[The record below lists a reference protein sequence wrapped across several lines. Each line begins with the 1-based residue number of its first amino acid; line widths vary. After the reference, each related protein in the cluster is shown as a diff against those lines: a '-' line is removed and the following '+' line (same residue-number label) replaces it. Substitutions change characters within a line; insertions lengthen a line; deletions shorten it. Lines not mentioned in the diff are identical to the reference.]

1 MRYKFLSE
9 FCDLNMGQSP
19 DSSTYNN
26 QGEGLP
32 FYQGNADFGIIHP
45 KTRVWCSDPVKRA
58 HANDI
63 LISVRAPIGAMN
75 IATEECCIGRGLAAL
90 TPKQDVCS
98 QKYLYYALESCVDL
112 LMSKGTGST
121 FKAISKKTLEETAIP
136 VYSLEEQEEIT
147 CLIGKTDVL
156 IEARKKQLLEL
167 DILVKSRFVELFGDP
182 VRNSKCLPVLP
193 MTEVCEITDG
203 DRGKNYP
210 KQEEFFE
217 DEYCL
222 FLNAKN
228 VTSQGFNFSER
239 MFITKEKDE
248 VLRKGKL
255 NRGDVVLTTRGTLGN
270 IAFYTEDVPFE
281 NVRINSGMVILRMN
295 RSIIDEGFFIE
306 QFRMQVDDIKKTVAS
321 GSAQPQLPI
330 STMNKI
336 SVIMPDLN
344 VQREFSGFVTQVDKS
359 KYYSRKCIKACQR
372 IAAILK
378 QEWMLFLYKG
388 ISGDA

>member
-1 MRYKFLSE
+1 MAKYKLGDICEIVS
-9 FCDLNMGQSP
+9 G
-19 DSSTYNN
+19 ST
-26 QGEGLP
+26 
-32 FYQGNADFGIIHP
+32 P
-45 KTRVWCSDPVKRA
+45 KTDIEEYWNGDIKWITPAELDDESYIVYDTTRKITELAVKKTGLSSFPEGTV
-58 HANDI
+58 I
-63 LISVRAPIGAMN
+63 LSSRAPIGKVA
-75 IATEECCIGRGLAAL
+75 IAGCEMYCNQGFKNLICSEKIYNRYLFWFLKGNTEYLNSFGRGA
-90 TPKQDVCS
+90 
-98 QKYLYYALESCVDL
+98 
-112 LMSKGTGST
+112 T
-121 FKAISKKTLEETAIP
+121 FKEISKKIVSDIEINVPEMNWQKKAVLNLERLSKIIRLRK
-136 VYSLEEQEEIT
+136 SEIDKLDA
-147 CLIGKTDVL
+147 LIR
-156 IEARKKQLLEL
+156 ARFAEM
-167 DILVKSRFVELFGDP
+167 FGDP

-193 MTEVCEITDG
+193 MTEVCEIIDG

-270 IAFYTEDVPFE
+270 VAFYTEDVPFE

-295 RSIIDEGFFIE
+295 RSIIHEGFFIE
-306 QFRMQVDDIKKTVAS
+306 QFRMQVDDIKKKVAS

-344 VQREFSGFVTQVDKS
+344 VQREFSGFVKQIDKS
-359 KYYSRKCIKACQR
+359 KVEVKKALDEAQ
-372 IAAILK
+372 L
-378 QEWMLFLYKG
+378 LFDSLMQKYFG
-388 ISGDA
+388 